1 MKAKFIRL
9 TESGKH
15 ALCIVREKYCGN
27 GGTPVYIPT
36 EDLDEE
42 EMNGETFNI
51 PDTLS
56 IVDLYRFNQETEKME
71 VATVEI
77 NGETVTLKTLA
88 RI

>member
-1 MKAKFIRL
+1 MKAKFVRL

-36 EDLDEE
+36 EDLDDN
-42 EMNGETFNI
+42 EMNGETFSL
-51 PDTLS
+51 PDFLK
-56 IVDLYRFNQETEKME
+56 IVDLYRFNPETEVME
-71 VATVEI
+71 IATVEV
-77 NGETVTLKTLA
+77 NGEIITLKTLA